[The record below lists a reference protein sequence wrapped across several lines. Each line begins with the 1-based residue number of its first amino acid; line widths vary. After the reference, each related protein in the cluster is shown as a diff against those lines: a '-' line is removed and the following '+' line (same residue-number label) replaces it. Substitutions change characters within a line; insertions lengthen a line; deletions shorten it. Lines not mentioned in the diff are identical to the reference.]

1 MHYVSELDLGQ
12 ENKDIEVFEP
22 FSNLEYGLLLRL

>member
-1 MHYVSELDLGQ
+1 MHCVSELDLGQ
-12 ENKDIEVFEP
+12 ENKDIEVFEL